1 MQRLLTGIDG
11 EGHSSV
17 IAREVPEPM
26 VNIPGIL
33 LLDKLVETIAPPPER
48 PAGNSDHF
56 DIGVSPGA
64 IRWTVI
70 EFEPSLDLPM
80 HCTDSIDFNT
90 IISGSIA
97 MILDDGVHELNVGD
111 SVAMMGVDHAWR
123 TGQDSCQMSVV
134 SLGTPPSTQ

>member
-1 MQRLLTGIDG
+1 MQRLLTGIDD
-11 EGHSSV
+11 EGKSCVVS
-17 IAREVPEPM
+17 REIPEPM
-26 VNIPGIL
+26 VNIPGIW
-33 LLDKLVETIAPPPER
+33 LLDKLVEANAPPPER

-56 DIGVSPGA
+56 DIGVNPGA

-70 EFEPSLDLPM
+70 EFEPGLELPM
-80 HCTDSIDFNT
+80 HHTDTIDFNT

-134 SLGTPPSTQ
+134 SLGTPPPTH